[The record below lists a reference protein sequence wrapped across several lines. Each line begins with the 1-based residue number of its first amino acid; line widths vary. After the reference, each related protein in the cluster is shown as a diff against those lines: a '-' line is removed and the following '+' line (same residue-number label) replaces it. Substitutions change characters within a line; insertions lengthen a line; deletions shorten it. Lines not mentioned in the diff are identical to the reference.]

1 MIKINE
7 AVIVEGKYDKIKLS
21 NILDAL
27 IIETNGFGIYK
38 DKERRDFIR
47 RLAKERGLIIL
58 TDSDHSGFQ
67 IRNFIANCAKGG
79 SVKHLYIPDVYGK
92 ERRKEQP
99 SKEGKLGVEGISDDI
114 FIKLFSDN
122 GVEYENSQPREL
134 ITNYDLFAAGISG
147 TPQAGKKKKKLLKQL
162 NLPEF
167 LSTNSLLDCL
177 NSMMSKSEFEALLKS
192 L

>member
-7 AVIVEGKYDKIKLS
+7 AVVVEGKYDKIKLS

-114 FIKLFSDN
+114 LIKLFSDN

-134 ITNYDLFAAGISG
+134 ITNYDFFAAGISG
-147 TPQAGKKKKKLLKQL
+147 TPEAGKKKKKLLKQL

>member
-99 SKEGKLGVEGISDDI
+99 SKEG
-114 FIKLFSDN
+114 N

>member
-114 FIKLFSDN
+114 LIKLFSDN

-167 LSTNSLLDCL
+167 LSTNSLLYCL

>member
-7 AVIVEGKYDKIKLS
+7 AVIVEGKYDKIKLP

-114 FIKLFSDN
+114 LIKLFSDN
-122 GVEYENSQPREL
+122 GVEYENSQPHEL

-147 TPQAGKKKKKLLKQL
+147 TPQASKKKKKLLKQL